1 MIISL
6 ALVLR
11 TAVATPAFIFVG
23 SGIEV
28 DSTNDQCITDGY
40 GNYANNEAATITS
53 RTFVLLTYG
62 AP

>member
-53 RTFVLLTYG
+53 RSYCL
-62 AP
+62 